1 MTDHNIIS
9 AEQWPEDAHAIVWDS
24 DGQSLELHLFGS
36 DWGLVYTH
44 PNIDMPPDHDW
55 RVPVMRPTCKESLP
69 VAPTIDLEQ
78 FRGLLVFVRDGCK
91 NGPIMQARARELLAL
106 IDGQASEQP
115 SVAPVGVEGLM
126 QLAREWCMSW
136 GEWAHDAD
144 PGCVKENAAEA
155 ALRAA
160 LTAALAQQPA
170 ACPKCGGTGEADSG
184 GIMPWGAPATIPCDC
199 QQPAAVDGAAS
210 EAASAAPNC

>member
-69 VAPTIDLEQ
+69 VAPAIDLEQ
-78 FRGLLVFVRDGCK
+78 FRGLLAFVRDGCK

-106 IDGQASEQP
+106 IDGQASRSDEQIALEKKCERRGKLIQDIYNDERTVM
-115 SVAPVGVEGLM
+115 SRELHQRTSDELIAP
-126 QLAREWCMSW
+126 
-136 GEWAHDAD
+136 
-144 PGCVKENAAEA
+144 
-155 ALRAA
+155 
-160 LTAALAQQPA
+160 
-170 ACPKCGGTGEADSG
+170 
-184 GIMPWGAPATIPCDC
+184 
-199 QQPAAVDGAAS
+199 
-210 EAASAAPNC
+210 